1 MFVADCNRRPRSGG
15 VKRVIGKLLVEQV
28 QALLT
33 FLRPQ
38 SLKDMHRTIPTD
50 LAISIYLAS
59 DSVKEFVLL
68 P

>member
-1 MFVADCNRRPRSGG
+1 VAD
-15 VKRVIGKLLVEQV
+15 VKKVKGKLLVEQV
-28 QALLT
+28 RALLT
-33 FLRPQ
+33 PLRPQ
-38 SLKDMHRTIPTD
+38 SLKNMHLYYPTD